1 LIRAKEPEPQRA
13 LDCTSGRSWLDGRCR
28 AAGFSDAALRLA
40 AQIRLDC
47 RQLGLRSVKSPGA
60 SWCVYFS

>member
-1 LIRAKEPEPQRA
+1 L
-13 LDCTSGRSWLDGRCR
+13 TGRCR